1 MLDTSGKGNGSA
13 TGETETHYSRAASLL
28 LRRAKVLCEHGEYLC
43 LIRDVSEL
51 GVGLGFLHDVPPEP
65 RVLLQL
71 ANDLTYPVE
80 RIWTGKRQAGYRFGG
95 EITVESFLRE
105 QAPHPPRALR
115 LAISGTVRISE
126 GRNHTDARL
135 VDISCEGAKIASPAV
150 YLQNRLLSFQLE
162 GLEPQ
167 LAQVRWS
174 EGGKHGLKFQTPLDT
189 EELAL
194 CALHLQPFGGNRSST
209 FNRLL
214 AKARAA

>member
-1 MLDTSGKGNGSA
+1 MDMTDIRN
-13 TGETETHYSRAASLL
+13 TGAAPGGTETHYSRAAALM
-28 LRRAKVLCEHGEYLC
+28 LRRAKLVCESGEYVC

-51 GVGLGFLHDVPPEP
+51 GVGLGFMHSVPPEP

-95 EITVESFLRE
+95 EITVNSFLRE
-105 QAPHPPRALR
+105 QSPHQTRPLR
-115 LAISGTVRISE
+115 LSIPGTVRIDE
-126 GRNHTDARL
+126 GRKHTDARL
-135 VDISCEGAKIASPAV
+135 IDISCEGAKIASPAE
-150 YLQNRLLSFQLE
+150 YEQNRLLSFHLE
-162 GLEPQ
+162 GLPVQ

-174 EGGKHGLKFQTPLDT
+174 EGGRHGLRFQHPLET

-194 CALHLQPFGGNRSST
+194 CALHLQPFGRGRSSGFT
-209 FNRLL
+209 RLL

>member
-1 MLDTSGKGNGSA
+1 MDTRKTANAGAAPGG
-13 TGETETHYSRAASLL
+13 TETHYSRAAALM
-28 LRRAKVLCEHGEYLC
+28 LRRAKLVCETGEYLC

-51 GVGLGFLHDVPPEP
+51 GVGLGFMHDVPPEP
-65 RVLLQL
+65 RTLLQL

-105 QAPHPPRALR
+105 QSPHQVRPLR
-115 LAISGTVRISE
+115 LSIPGTVRIDE
-126 GRNHTDARL
+126 GRKHTDVRL
-135 VDISCEGAKIASPAV
+135 LDISCEGAKIASQAD
-150 YLQNRLLSFQLE
+150 YAQSRLLGFNLE
-162 GLEPQ
+162 GLPPQ

-174 EGGKHGLKFQTPLDT
+174 EGGRHGLRFQHPLST

-194 CALHLQPFGGNRSST
+194 CALHLQPYGRGRSNG
-209 FNRLL
+209 FARLL

>member
-1 MLDTSGKGNGSA
+1 MLDSSA
-13 TGETETHYSRAASLL
+13 EGTGAALGGTETHYSRAASLL
-28 LRRAKVLCEHGEYLC
+28 LRRAKVVCEHGEYLC

-51 GVGLGFLHDVPPEP
+51 GVGLGFLHDVPPEK

-95 EITVESFLRE
+95 EVTVESFLRE
-105 QAPHPPRALR
+105 QTPHKPRALR
-115 LAISGTVRISE
+115 LTIPGTVRIDE
-126 GRNHTDARL
+126 GRSHTDARL
-135 VDISCEGAKIASPAV
+135 LDISCEGAKIASPAV
-150 YLQNRLLSFQLE
+150 YFKNRLLSFHLE
-162 GLEPQ
+162 GLPTQ
-167 LAQVRWS
+167 LVQVRWS
-174 EGGKHGLKFQTPLDT
+174 DNGRHGLRFQNPLDT

-194 CALHLQPFGGNRSST
+194 CALHLQPFNGNRSSG

>member
-1 MLDTSGKGNGSA
+1 MLKPSDQS
-13 TGETETHYSRAASLL
+13 TGAPTGGTETHYSRAASLM
-28 LRRAKVLCEHGEYLC
+28 LRRAKLVCETGEYLC

-95 EITVESFLRE
+95 EMTVDAFLRE
-105 QAPHPPRALR
+105 QTPHKPRALR
-115 LAISGTVRISE
+115 LTIPGTVRIDE
-126 GRNHTDARL
+126 GRSPTDARL
-135 VDISCEGAKIASPAV
+135 IDISCEGAKIASPAV
-150 YLQNRLLSFQLE
+150 YFQNRLLSFSLE
-162 GLEPQ
+162 GLPPQ

-174 EGGKHGLKFQTPLDT
+174 ENGKHGLKFQVPLDT

-194 CALHLQPFGGNRSST
+194 AALQLQPFTGNRSST